1 MKQKRHSLA
10 SVRRRREKFAMQIDI
25 GRLLGSLAAVL
36 TCGCLLQP
44 DNLSAQTVA
53 VRHTEGLLHGF
64 LVLRTM
70 DGKTIADG
78 DTTQFAQGNR
88 VTSRLTFRF
97 KDGSLFDETT
107 VFTQRGAFRLV
118 RDHLTQK
125 GPSFKRS
132 LDAVVDA
139 STGQVTVHYT
149 DDKGKENVL
158 TERLDLAPDVA
169 NGLLPM
175 LLNDIQPTV
184 ARTTLSMVATTPKPR
199 LVKLVITPQGEEPF
213 SVGSLQFKSTHY
225 VVKVDIGG
233 VAGVVAPIVG
243 KQPPDTHIW
252 MLGGVAPA
260 FIKSEGPLEDGGAI
274 WRIEFAGAAVFKA
287 GSAKQDSVS
296 VAPQQNQK
304 K

>member
-1 MKQKRHSLA
+1 MRINVGHA
-10 SVRRRREKFAMQIDI
+10 
-25 GRLLGSLAAVL
+25 LLGLLVPLLSS
-36 TCGCLLQP
+36 GYLLQP
-44 DNLSAQTVA
+44 DILSAETVA

-70 DGKTIADG
+70 EGQKLADG
-78 DTTQFAQGNR
+78 DTTQVAHGAQ

-107 VFTQRGAFRLV
+107 IFSQRGAFRLV
-118 RDHLTQK
+118 RDHLIQK

-132 LDAVVDA
+132 LDSVVDGT
-139 STGQVTVHYT
+139 TGQVTVHYT
-149 DDKGKENVL
+149 DDKGKEQVV
-158 TERLDLAPDVA
+158 TEQLALEPDVA

-184 ARTTLSMVATTPKPR
+184 ARTAMSMVATTPKPR

-213 SVGSLQFKSTHY
+213 SIGSLQFKATHY

-233 VAGVVAPIVG
+233 VAGVVAPLVG

-274 WRIEFAGAAVFKA
+274 WRIDLAGAAAFKA
-287 GSAKQDSVS
+287 ESAKPDSGSVVS
-296 VAPQQNQK
+296 KQSQKRSAIGSQNGNRN
-304 K
+304 